1 MATIEQAY
9 RMPDGSVRVVLVERV
24 EVTLAS
30 KDVDDAKAIGGKAA
44 RKLNK
49 SKLTQAARKA
59 FDDALKTTGNTKE
72 DEKGGGASGKS

>member
-1 MATIEQAY
+1 
-9 RMPDGSVRVVLVERV
+9 MPDGSVRVTIVERV

-30 KDVDDAKAIGGKAA
+30 KDVDDAKTIGGKAA

-59 FDDALKTTGNTKE
+59 FDGALKTTGN
-72 DEKGGGASGKS
+72 EKGGGASGKS